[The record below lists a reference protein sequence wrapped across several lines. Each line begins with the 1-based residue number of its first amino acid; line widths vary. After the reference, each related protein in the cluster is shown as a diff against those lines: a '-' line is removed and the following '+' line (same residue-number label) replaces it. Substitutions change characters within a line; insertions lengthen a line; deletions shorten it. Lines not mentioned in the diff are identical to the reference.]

1 MNQAP
6 VHPPSQTRILSV
18 DFFRGLTLFIL
29 LSGIA
34 EVFVELN
41 KAGIGG
47 SVVSAISRQTAHGE
61 WFELYFWDLIQPFFM
76 FIVGVAMPFSITKRL
91 ARGDEWAMIRKHALI
106 RSFWLLV
113 LGFMLGAKKDAY
125 FLTNI
130 LPQLAITYP
139 IAFVLM
145 RIKIKWQ
152 LVISFA
158 CIIVSDLLYYNWP
171 VEGYNLLL
179 PDKNFGTWV
188 DVHTTGHI
196 HPYHWVTFNA
206 VPTLAHVIW
215 GIVAGKLLMSN
226 WPERKKF
233 WTIMIPGIA
242 GVLAGYALR
251 PYLPIIERIASGT
264 YVIVTGGF
272 ALISMALSF
281 YLVDILQFRKIPWFF
296 AIFGMNPIFLYLFGE
311 LGGGRIF
318 HRMATPFT
326 SRLFGWG
333 GETMVNIITIIL
345 VAGMF
350 WYLSYFLYRKKIF
363 FKL

>member
-1 MNQAP
+1 MSETTLHKQ
-6 VHPPSQTRILSV
+6 PSQRILSI

-29 LSGIA
+29 ISGIMG
-34 EVFVELN
+34 VFIEWS
-41 KAGIGG
+41 KAGKGG
-47 SVVSAISRQTAHGE
+47 TIVAFLARQAVHGE
-61 WFELYFWDLIQPFFM
+61 WTELYFWDLIQPFFM

-91 ARGDEWAMIRKHALI
+91 DRGDSWKDIRKHALV

-130 LPQLAITYP
+130 LPQLAMTYP
-139 IAFVLM
+139 VAFFLS
-145 RIKIKWQ
+145 RKKIRWQ

-158 CIIVSDLLYYNWP
+158 AIIVSDLLYYFWP
-171 VEGYNLLL
+171 VDGYNLLL
-179 PDKNFGTWV
+179 PDQNFGTWV

-215 GIVAGKLLMSN
+215 GVVIGKILMSN
-226 WPERKKF
+226 RSDKKKCLA
-233 WTIMIPGIA
+233 MLIPGVA
-242 GVLAGYALR
+242 GVLIGYGLR

-264 YVIVTGGF
+264 YVLVTGGF

-281 YLVDILQFRKIPWFF
+281 YFVDILKFKKIPWLF

-311 LGGGRIF
+311 LGGGRLF
-318 HRMATPFT
+318 YRMTTPFT
-326 SRLFGWG
+326 SRIFGWA
-333 GETMVNIITIIL
+333 GETAVTIITIIV
-345 VAGMF
+345 VAWMF
-350 WYLSYFLYRKKIF
+350 WYLSYFLYKKKIF

>member
-1 MNQAP
+1 MAP
-6 VHPPSQTRILSV
+6 TTTTNPSQARILSI
-18 DFFRGLTLFIL
+18 DFFRGITLFIL

-34 EVFVELN
+34 EVFVKLA

-47 SVVSAISRQTAHGE
+47 SSIAAIARQTAHGE

-76 FIVGVAMPFSITKRL
+76 FIVGVAMPFSVAKRL
-91 ARGDEWAMIRKHALI
+91 ARGDKWKTVLKHALI

-113 LGFMLGAKKDAY
+113 LGFMLGAKKDSY
-125 FLTNI
+125 FFTNI
-130 LPQLAITYP
+130 LPQLALTYP
-139 IAFVLM
+139 IAFMLM
-145 RIKIKWQ
+145 RLKIKWQ
-152 LVISFA
+152 LLVSFA
-158 CIIVSDLLYYNWP
+158 AIIISDMLYYNWP
-171 VEGYNLLL
+171 VEGYNLFL

-206 VPTLAHVIW
+206 VPTLAHIVWGVVI
-215 GIVAGKLLMSN
+215 GKVLMSE
-226 WPERKKF
+226 WPDQKKF
-233 WTIMIPGIA
+233 LTILIPGIA
-242 GVLAGYALR
+242 AVVIGYALR

-264 YVIVTGGF
+264 YVVVTGGF
-272 ALISMALSF
+272 AMIGMALSF
-281 YLVDILQFRKIPWFF
+281 YIIDILKFRRIPWFF
-296 AIFGMNPIFLYLFGE
+296 AIFGMNPIFLYLFAE
-311 LGGGRIF
+311 LGGGRLF

-333 GETMVNIITIIL
+333 GETLVNVITIIV

-350 WYLSYFLYRKKIF
+350 WYLSYFLYKRKIF